1 MHTFTDCYITI
12 MATMQALGDSL
23 LEVYRLLK
31 RVEGLERDELTRAHA
46 QAALG
51 ELDSVMRTFLFPEPN
66 SRPQKKITVL
76 N

>member
-1 MHTFTDCYITI
+1 
-12 MATMQALGDSL
+12 MQVLGESL

-31 RVEGLERDELTRAHA
+31 RVEGVERDELTRAHS

-51 ELDSVMRTFLFPEPN
+51 ELDSVMRTVLFPEPHT
-66 SRPQKKITVL
+66 RPQKKITIL